1 MKKNI
6 YSLPILRERCLAANW
21 RYIECLCALADP
33 SAGMPQLQRVT
44 QLVQQHH
51 RTYRGFDFF
60 SNQDQPM
67 LLTLLRGEFNIRGF
81 ANKDLRRHLPGKT
94 SSRLS
99 RFLKRLRLH
108 GLAHKIP
115 RSYGYRLSLLGQT
128 AITLAF
134 KLEFIAANPKQ
145 AGIAAIVSG
154 LFLLYPKETSIALGA
169 LGLLYLLGA
178 SQQVR
183 GYGL

>member
-1 MKKNI
+1 LQLKPENI
-6 YSLPILRERCLAANW
+6 AYRLLDN
-21 RYIECLCALADP
+21 
-33 SAGMPQLQRVT
+33 
-44 QLVQQHH
+44 H

-134 KLEFIAANPKQ
+134 KLKSKT
-145 AGIAAIVSG
+145 G
-154 LFLLYPKETSIALGA
+154 
-169 LGLLYLLGA
+169 
-178 SQQVR
+178 
-183 GYGL
+183 

>member
-1 MKKNI
+1 
-6 YSLPILRERCLAANW
+6 LAANW
-21 RYIECLCALADP
+21 RYIECLYALADP

-51 RTYRGFDFF
+51 RTYRGFDGF

-115 RSYGYRLSLLGQT
+115 RSYMAIASACWGKPRSLSPSNSIKDLVILPD
-128 AITLAF
+128 LAAF
-134 KLEFIAANPKQ
+134 AHP
-145 AGIAAIVSG
+145 
-154 LFLLYPKETSIALGA
+154 
-169 LGLLYLLGA
+169 
-178 SQQVR
+178 
-183 GYGL
+183 

>member
-21 RYIECLCALADP
+21 RYIECLYALADP

-67 LLTLLRGEFNIRGF
+67 LLTRYAVSWPCSQDPAILWLSPQPVGPNR
-81 ANKDLRRHLPGKT
+81 DH
-94 SSRLS
+94 SRLQTQIKDWVI
-99 RFLKRLRLH
+99 LPD
-108 GLAHKIP
+108 LA
-115 RSYGYRLSLLGQT
+115 
-128 AITLAF
+128 AF
-134 KLEFIAANPKQ
+134 AHP
-145 AGIAAIVSG
+145 
-154 LFLLYPKETSIALGA
+154 
-169 LGLLYLLGA
+169 
-178 SQQVR
+178 
-183 GYGL
+183 

>member
-1 MKKNI
+1 LQLKPENI
-6 YSLPILRERCLAANW
+6 AYRLLDN
-21 RYIECLCALADP
+21 
-33 SAGMPQLQRVT
+33 
-44 QLVQQHH
+44 H

-99 RFLKRLRLH
+99 RFLKRVRLL

-134 KLEFIAANPKQ
+134 KLKSKT
-145 AGIAAIVSG
+145 G
-154 LFLLYPKETSIALGA
+154 
-169 LGLLYLLGA
+169 
-178 SQQVR
+178 
-183 GYGL
+183 